1 MNLKK
6 LSHKKK
12 QLDEIINL
20 IPMINL
26 IFLLLIF
33 FLLTGVVSKRDT
45 IKLERPSSDYGVK
58 ADSVKNEVTFTLDE
72 NNKLYFNNLL
82 TDIDGTNEILR
93 SKDKKFIID
102 VDKDASIYLLNKL
115 IKKMK
120 ENKIEKVF
128 FKVSGDA
135 KK

>member
-6 LSHKKK
+6 LPYKKK

-33 FLLTGVVSKRDT
+33 FLLTGVVSKKDF
-45 IKLERPSSDYGVK
+45 INIERPKSEFGIKKKTIDDQIVF
-58 ADSVKNEVTFTLDE
+58 SVNQSNEIFY
-72 NNKLYFNNLL
+72 NNKIIAIKKIDEIFNSADKKYII
-82 TDIDGTNEILR
+82 DIDKN
-93 SKDKKFIID
+93 
-102 VDKDASIYLLNKL
+102 ASIYLLNQL

-120 ENKIEKVF
+120 EKKINKVYR
-128 FKVSGDA
+128 KVSGNEN
-135 KK
+135 

>member
-6 LSHKKK
+6 LPFKKK

-33 FLLTGVVSKRDT
+33 FLLTGVVSKKDT

-58 ADSVKNEVTFTLDE
+58 TNSVKNEVTFTFDE
-72 NNKLYFNNLL
+72 NNKLYFNNVV

-93 SKDKKFIID
+93 SENKKFIID
-102 VDKDASIYLLNKL
+102 VDKNASIYLLNKL

-128 FKVSGDA
+128 LKVSGDA

>member
-6 LSHKKK
+6 LPYKKK

-33 FLLTGVVSKRDT
+33 FLLTGVVSKKDFINIERPKSEFGIKKKIIDDQIVFSVNQSNEIFYDNKIIT
-45 IKLERPSSDYGVK
+45 IKKIDEIFN
-58 ADSVKNEVTFTLDE
+58 SVDKKYVI
-72 NNKLYFNNLL
+72 
-82 TDIDGTNEILR
+82 DIDKN
-93 SKDKKFIID
+93 
-102 VDKDASIYLLNKL
+102 ASVYLLNQL

-120 ENKIEKVF
+120 EKKIDKVYI
-128 FKVSGDA
+128 KVSGNEN
-135 KK
+135 

>member
-6 LSHKKK
+6 LPYKKK

-33 FLLTGVVSKRDT
+33 FLLTGVVSKKDF
-45 IKLERPSSDYGVK
+45 INIERPKSEFGIKKKTIDDQIVF
-58 ADSVKNEVTFTLDE
+58 SVNQSNEIFY
-72 NNKLYFNNLL
+72 NNKIIAIKKIDEIFNSVDKKYII
-82 TDIDGTNEILR
+82 DIDKN
-93 SKDKKFIID
+93 
-102 VDKDASIYLLNKL
+102 ASVYLLNQL

-120 ENKIEKVF
+120 EKKIDKVYI
-128 FKVSGDA
+128 KVSGNEN
-135 KK
+135 

>member
-6 LSHKKK
+6 LPYKKK

-33 FLLTGVVSKRDT
+33 FLLTGVVSKKDF
-45 IKLERPSSDYGVK
+45 INIERPKSEFGIKKKIIDDEIVF
-58 ADSVKNEVTFTLDE
+58 SVNQSNEIFYDNKIIAIKKIDE
-72 NNKLYFNNLL
+72 IFNSVDKKYII
-82 TDIDGTNEILR
+82 DIDKN
-93 SKDKKFIID
+93 
-102 VDKDASIYLLNKL
+102 ASVYLLNQL

-120 ENKIEKVF
+120 EKKIDKVYL
-128 FKVSGDA
+128 KVSGNEN
-135 KK
+135 

>member
-6 LSHKKK
+6 LPYKKK

-33 FLLTGVVSKRDT
+33 FLLTGVVSKKDF
-45 IKLERPSSDYGVK
+45 INIERPKSEFGIKKKIIDDQIVF
-58 ADSVKNEVTFTLDE
+58 SVNQSNEIFYDNKIIAIKKIDE
-72 NNKLYFNNLL
+72 IFNSVDKKYII
-82 TDIDGTNEILR
+82 DIDKN
-93 SKDKKFIID
+93 
-102 VDKDASIYLLNKL
+102 ASVYLLNQL

-120 ENKIEKVF
+120 EKKIDKVYL
-128 FKVSGDA
+128 KVSGNEN
-135 KK
+135 

>member
-6 LSHKKK
+6 LPYKKK

-33 FLLTGVVSKRDT
+33 FLLTGVVSKKDFLNIERPKSEFGIKKKIIDDQIVFSVNQSNEIFYDNKIIT
-45 IKLERPSSDYGVK
+45 IKKIDEIFN
-58 ADSVKNEVTFTLDE
+58 SVDK
-72 NNKLYFNNLL
+72 KYII
-82 TDIDGTNEILR
+82 DIDKN
-93 SKDKKFIID
+93 
-102 VDKDASIYLLNKL
+102 ASVYLLNQL

-120 ENKIEKVF
+120 EKKIDKVYI
-128 FKVSGDA
+128 KVSGNEN
-135 KK
+135 

>member
-6 LSHKKK
+6 LPYKKK

-33 FLLTGVVSKRDT
+33 FLLTGVVSKKDFINIERPKSEFGIKKKIIDDQIVFSVNQSNEIFYDNKIIT
-45 IKLERPSSDYGVK
+45 IKKIDEIFN
-58 ADSVKNEVTFTLDE
+58 SVDK
-72 NNKLYFNNLL
+72 KYII
-82 TDIDGTNEILR
+82 DIDKN
-93 SKDKKFIID
+93 
-102 VDKDASIYLLNKL
+102 ASVYLLNQL

-120 ENKIEKVF
+120 EKKIDKVYI
-128 FKVSGDA
+128 KVSGNEN
-135 KK
+135 

>member
-6 LSHKKK
+6 LPYKKK

-33 FLLTGVVSKRDT
+33 FLLTGVVSKKDF
-45 IKLERPSSDYGVK
+45 INIERPKSEFGIKKKIIDDQIVF
-58 ADSVKNEVTFTLDE
+58 SVNQSNEIFYDNKIIAIKKIDE
-72 NNKLYFNNLL
+72 IFNSVDKKYII
-82 TDIDGTNEILR
+82 DIDKN
-93 SKDKKFIID
+93 
-102 VDKDASIYLLNKL
+102 ASVYLLNQL

-120 ENKIEKVF
+120 EKKIDKVYI
-128 FKVSGDA
+128 KVSGNENQ
-135 KK
+135 